1 MIKGTVYLIAC
12 EIPMKVWS
20 ACLWSRGSNFPPE
33 FFPAEIIIPGKDE
46 PETGIPVNFRHGIFH
61 RKVEIPE
68 TFSSGKFSAAKNFRW
83 KYFCRKLFPAEK
95 FPAETFLGRNFSN
108 GKNFDGKF
116 STENQSSSPRTDFSA
131 GQQFEFFKKRLP
143 LTNWARAVTTVFRD
157 LLKN

>member
-46 PETGIPVNFRHGIFH
+46 PETGIPVNFRHGNFY
-61 RKVEIPE
+61 RKAEIPE
-68 TFSSGKFSAAKNFRW
+68 TFSGGKVSTGKSCQWKNFR
-83 KYFCRKLFPAEK
+83 RKLFRQK
-95 FPAETFLGRNFSN
+95 LFSAETLLTKKMS
-108 GKNFDGKF
+108 DGKF
-116 STENQSSSPRTDFSA
+116 SPENQSSSPRTDFSA
-131 GQQFEFFKKRLP
+131 GQKFEFFKKRLP
-143 LTNWARAVTTVFRD
+143 LTNWPVFRD